1 VSGIGKEGTGHKVR
15 CGSIVSFLVI
25 ALSVLT
31 GSSVSRA
38 QESSGTL
45 LAYEPFGESGKTP
58 FALNGTSGGG
68 DQGWAS
74 AWVEQSGST
83 AVPGYNIASS
93 PALTYTGLSITPD
106 YATGGFGYQSAGRTL
121 DVRAGGPFASFVSN
135 GLIHAPGQSIWI
147 SFLLRQDVS
156 GATPHVGL
164 TAQRGDTAWSTNPA
178 NIQIG
183 YFGSSSNDAGEIPR
197 WSLQYSGSTVTTNVA
212 VVKGQTVL
220 FVVED
225 TFGSNGAADQI
236 NLYVNPTSLGG
247 SAPAIPNLQ
256 YTPSGSTAF
265 QGITFYGSDTNN
277 QSSLGDIRIGTSY
290 AVVTPKPAIPSIPIG
305 LAATAGIAALV
316 LIVVGVIIVRRRT
329 SQYANNKKKVVWGEI
344 VVDEMTATATFRT

>member
-1 VSGIGKEGTGHKVR
+1 MNGIGTVGTFHKIR
-15 CGSIVSFLVI
+15 WGSIVSFLVM
-25 ALSVLT
+25 ALSVLP

-38 QESSGTL
+38 QTSGGAL
-45 LAYEPFGESGKTP
+45 LAYEPFGKTGRTP
-58 FALNGTSGGG
+58 FALNGASEGG

-74 AWVEQSGST
+74 AWVEQSGSK
-83 AVPGYNIASS
+83 AVPGYNVESAL
-93 PALTYTGLSITPD
+93 ALTYTGLLTTPD

-121 DVRAGGPFASFVSN
+121 DVSAEGPFASYVSN
-135 GLIHAPGQSIWI
+135 GLIHAPGQSLWI
-147 SFLLRQDVS
+147 SFLLRQDAN
-156 GATPHVGL
+156 GATPDVGL
-164 TAQRGDTAWSTNPA
+164 TAQAGDTAWSTNPA

-183 YFGSSSNDAGEIPR
+183 YFGPSSNDAGGIPR

-247 SAPAIPNLQ
+247 SAPATPNLQ

-265 QGITFYGSDTNN
+265 QSITFYGGSSSAE
-277 QSSLGDIRIGTSY
+277 SSLGDIRVGTSY
-290 AVVTPKPAIPSIPIG
+290 SAVTPKPAVPSIPIG
-305 LAATAGIAALV
+305 LAATAGIVVLV
-316 LIVVGVIIVRRRT
+316 LIIVGGIILRRRT
-329 SQYANNKKKVVWGEI
+329 AKTAKKKKKVVWGEI
-344 VVDEMTATATFRT
+344 VTDEATASATYRS

>member
-1 VSGIGKEGTGHKVR
+1 MNGIGIEGTGHKIR
-15 CGSIVSFLVI
+15 RRGIVSFLVI
-25 ALSVLT
+25 ALGVLSGT
-31 GSSVSRA
+31 SASRA

-45 LAYEPFGESGKTP
+45 LAFEPFGQSGKTP
-58 FALNGTSGGG
+58 FALNGASGGG

-83 AVPGYNIASS
+83 AVPGYNIASA
-93 PALTYTGLSITPD
+93 PALTYKGLSTTAD
-106 YATGGFGYQSAGRTL
+106 YATGGLGYQSAGRAL
-121 DVRAGGPFASFVSN
+121 DVSAEGPFAAFVSN

-147 SFLLRQDVS
+147 SFLLRQDAS
-156 GATPHVGL
+156 GATPDVGL

-183 YFGSSSNDAGEIPR
+183 YFGTSSNDAGGIPR
-197 WSLQYSGSTVTTNVA
+197 WSLQYGGSNVTTNVA

-247 SAPAIPNLQ
+247 SPPATRTCSTRHRAAPRSRASPIMGATAAIRVRL
-256 YTPSGSTAF
+256 A
-265 QGITFYGSDTNN
+265 
-277 QSSLGDIRIGTSY
+277 TS
-290 AVVTPKPAIPSIPIG
+290 ASAPVTPQS
-305 LAATAGIAALV
+305 
-316 LIVVGVIIVRRRT
+316 RRNRLF
-329 SQYANNKKKVVWGEI
+329 
-344 VVDEMTATATFRT
+344 FRFQSVSRPWRASSC